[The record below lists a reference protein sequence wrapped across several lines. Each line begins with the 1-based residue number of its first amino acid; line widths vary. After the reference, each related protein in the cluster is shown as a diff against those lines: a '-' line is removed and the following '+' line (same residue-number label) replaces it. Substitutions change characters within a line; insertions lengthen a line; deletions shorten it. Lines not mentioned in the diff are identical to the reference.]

1 MHLPRVATAV
11 LALRQAATI
20 VLPST
25 YCSPQCPSCKTEIT
39 NFDGATTSCVA
50 NSSFITNCGACQQ
63 CILTYNVE
71 NGRTEATTQMEVVMI
86 NIINLCDNTT
96 VAPQVSAL
104 QSQASRISKF
114 GAMLASAT
122 LSVSASITTST
133 QAATTSGVEFWKTVD
148 SNDPSFQ
155 SVLATAT
162 WAPAFSSWK
171 AAASASTASSSAP
184 TSSSSTV
191 PLPTAE
197 PTPPLNKSWIAGP
210 VIGSVLGLC
219 TVIVVIFFTRRR
231 HMQTLAMM
239 NPPTI
244 SITKQFNDGESTH
257 SQPSKAQLHSDCIE
271 AKELENSEVVMPAE
285 LPALEPVGSELS
297 TPRDERTQCDEDW
310 PLPMSPLP
318 MSPLPLLFAM
328 SELRDERAGV
338 KEGPKH
344 ETFYNP

>member
-1 MHLPRVATAV
+1 
-11 LALRQAATI
+11 
-20 VLPST
+20 
-25 YCSPQCPSCKTEIT
+25 
-39 NFDGATTSCVA
+39 
-50 NSSFITNCGACQQ
+50 
-63 CILTYNVE
+63 
-71 NGRTEATTQMEVVMI
+71 
-86 NIINLCDNTT
+86 
-96 VAPQVSAL
+96 
-104 QSQASRISKF
+104 
-114 GAMLASAT
+114 
-122 LSVSASITTST
+122 
-133 QAATTSGVEFWKTVD
+133 
-148 SNDPSFQ
+148 
-155 SVLATAT
+155 
-162 WAPAFSSWK
+162 
-171 AAASASTASSSAP
+171 
-184 TSSSSTV
+184 
-191 PLPTAE
+191 
-197 PTPPLNKSWIAGP
+197 
-210 VIGSVLGLC
+210 
-219 TVIVVIFFTRRR
+219 
-231 HMQTLAMM
+231 MQTLAMM